1 MAYLIRAA
9 LMLVAWGFLALA
21 AAAETRLVMFD
32 ADGCS
37 WCLKWHREIGG
48 VYPLTEEGRRAP
60 LVVLDISD
68 PVPADMQ
75 FSHRPR
81 YTPTFVLIE
90 DGVEIARIE
99 GYPGEDFFWG
109 LLEMMLQQAV
119 AGQG

>member
-1 MAYLIRAA
+1 
-9 LMLVAWGFLALA
+9 MLAVWAGLALP
-21 AAAETRLVMFD
+21 AAAETRLVMFES
-32 ADGCS
+32 AGCS

-48 VYPLTEEGRRAP
+48 VYPLTDEGRSAP
-60 LVVLDISD
+60 LIVLDIAD

-75 FSHRPR
+75 FSTRAH

-90 DGVEIARIE
+90 DGVEVARIE

-109 LLEMMLQQAV
+109 LLEMMLLQAS

>member
-1 MAYLIRAA
+1 
-9 LMLVAWGFLALA
+9 MLVAWGFLALA